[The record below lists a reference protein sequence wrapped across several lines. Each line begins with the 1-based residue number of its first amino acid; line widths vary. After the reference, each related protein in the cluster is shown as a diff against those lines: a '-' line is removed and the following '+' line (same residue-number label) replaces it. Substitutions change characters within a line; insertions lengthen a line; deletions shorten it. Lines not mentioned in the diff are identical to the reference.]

1 MNKKEFKAPVA
12 KNDELEMDIID
23 LSYEGHGVAKVDNY
37 PIFVTNALPG
47 ERVLVR
53 VIKVKKSF
61 GFGKV
66 VKRLNDSA
74 MRVALRDEN
83 GLRTGTMPLQHMT
96 YEAQLQFKQQQVINA
111 LAKLGLL
118 TEEIEVLPTIGM
130 ENPWEYRN
138 KAQVPI
144 GGKAGELYT
153 GFYRKN
159 SHDIIPMANFQI
171 QLPGIDDLLQKIV
184 AVLNKFHI
192 PNYDE
197 RSHKGLIRN
206 VLIRRGYYT
215 NQFMVVLVVNGKR
228 LPNEEAIVADIV
240 ASDPQIVSVVL
251 NSNTSRTNVIMGDTQ
266 RVLYGDDTYE
276 DKMFDFTFKISSRS
290 FFQINTPQAEKLYH
304 AALDLADL
312 QGTET
317 VIDAFSG
324 IGTISLSLAQ
334 KARHVYAVES
344 VADAVEM
351 ARGNA
356 KMNQVD
362 NVTFELGMADV
373 VMKEWIHAGLEP
385 NVVVVD
391 PPRKGLDEEFVN
403 IVIEA
408 APEKIVYVSCNP
420 ATFARDAS
428 KFVAAGYKLGNVQP
442 VDMFP
447 QTHHVECVALM
458 SRKDK

>member
-1 MNKKEFKAPVA
+1 MKNKDFVVPVA
-12 KNDELEMDIID
+12 KNDELEMEIID
-23 LSYEGHGVAKVDNY
+23 LSYEGMGVAKVNDY
-37 PIFVTNALPG
+37 PLFIANALPG
-47 ERVLVR
+47 ERVIVR
-53 VIKVKKSF
+53 VLKVKKSF
-61 GFGKV
+61 GFARV
-66 VKRLNDSA
+66 IKRLNDA
-74 MRVALRDEN
+74 DFRVDLRDEN

-96 YEAQLQFKQQQVINA
+96 YEAQLQFKQKQVVNS
-111 LAKLGLL
+111 LTKFGLL
-118 TEEIEVLPTIGM
+118 NDDITVLPTIGM
-130 ENPWEYRN
+130 DNPWAYRN

-144 GGKAGELYT
+144 SSGRDGKLFT

-159 SHDIIPMANFQI
+159 SHDIIPMTDFQI
-171 QLPGIDDLLQKIV
+171 QLPGIDELLQKVV

-192 PNYDE
+192 SSYNE
-197 RSHKGLIRN
+197 RSHKGLVRN
-206 VLIRRGYYT
+206 ILIRRGYYT
-215 NQFMVVLVVNGKR
+215 NQFMVVLIVNGKK
-228 LPNEEAIVADIV
+228 LPNEEAVVAEIV
-240 ASDPQIVSVVL
+240 ASEPQIVSVVL
-251 NSNTSRTNVIMGDTQ
+251 NSNTSRTNVIMGEKQ

-290 FFQINTPQAEKLYH
+290 FFQINTPQAEKLYQ

-317 VIDAFSG
+317 VIDAYSG

-362 NVTFELGMADV
+362 NVTFELGMADT
-373 VMKEWIHAGLEP
+373 VMKEWTGAGLEP
-385 NVVVVD
+385 DVIVVD
-391 PPRKGLDEEFVN
+391 PPRKGLDEDFVN

-420 ATFARDAS
+420 ATFARDAA

-458 SRKDK
+458 TKPV